1 MGDAQSLDEG
11 TWGDSMARNVFE
23 TLTVLVVD
31 DSSHMRYLLLG
42 LLRALGVG
50 EVILANDGDEA
61 WSKYVL
67 HKPDL
72 VITDAAMAPTDGF
85 ALAKRLRDDD
95 ITSSRHIPIIMISA
109 HTEISAIERARDVG
123 ITEFVRKP
131 LVPRA
136 LYERLIAVVNRKHE
150 IEPAAI
156 RRALPDQPQ
165 VAFL

>member
-1 MGDAQSLDEG
+1 
-11 TWGDSMARNVFE
+11 MARNVFE

-50 EVILANDGDEA
+50 QIVMANDGDEA
-61 WSKYVL
+61 WSKYIK

-95 ITSSRHIPIIMISA
+95 IVSSRHIPIIMVSA

-131 LVPRA
+131 IVPRA

-150 IEPAAI
+150 IMPAALGI
-156 RRALPDQPQ
+156 STDEQPQ

>member
-1 MGDAQSLDEG
+1 
-11 TWGDSMARNVFE
+11 MARNVFE

-50 EVILANDGDEA
+50 EIIMAKDGDEA
-61 WSKYVL
+61 WSHYVK

-95 ITSSRHIPIIMISA
+95 IATSRHIPIIMVSA

-131 LVPRA
+131 IVPRA

-150 IEPAAI
+150 IDPASLTKT
-156 RRALPDQPQ
+156 LPDQPP

>member
-1 MGDAQSLDEG
+1 
-11 TWGDSMARNVFE
+11 MARNVFE

-50 EVILANDGDEA
+50 NVILANDGDEA
-61 WSKYVL
+61 WSKYIE
-67 HKPDL
+67 HQPDL
-72 VITDAAMAPTDGF
+72 VITDAAMVPTDGF

-95 ITSSRHIPIIMISA
+95 IVTSRHVPIIMISA
-109 HTEISAIERARDVG
+109 HTEISAIERAREVG

-150 IEPAAI
+150 INPAAL
-156 RRALPDQPQ
+156 REVADLQPP
-165 VAFL
+165 VVYL

>member
-1 MGDAQSLDEG
+1 
-11 TWGDSMARNVFE
+11 MARNVFE

-50 EVILANDGDEA
+50 EIIMAKDGDEA
-61 WSKYVL
+61 WSHYVK

-95 ITSSRHIPIIMISA
+95 IATSRHIPRCRHHRICSQTDCA
-109 HTEISAIERARDVG
+109 
-123 ITEFVRKP
+123 P
-131 LVPRA
+131 CA
-136 LYERLIAVVNRKHE
+136 LRT
-150 IEPAAI
+150 
-156 RRALPDQPQ
+156 PDRGR
-165 VAFL
+165 

>member
-1 MGDAQSLDEG
+1 
-11 TWGDSMARNVFE
+11 MARNVFE

-42 LLRALGVG
+42 LLRTLGVG
-50 EVILANDGDEA
+50 EIVLANDGDEA
-61 WSKYVL
+61 WSKYIK

-85 ALAKRLRDDD
+85 ALAKRLRSDDAA
-95 ITSSRHIPIIMISA
+95 SARHLPIIMVSA

-131 LVPRA
+131 IVPRA

-150 IEPAAI
+150 IEPSTI
-156 RRALPDQPQ
+156 RTAVDDHPQ